1 MTRQQDHAIPDGP
14 ITSLN
19 SMADKVHADMDAS
32 NIASNAFAEQYEPP
46 NDPASFNN
54 LGVELANQGRLDEA
68 LACYLNALALK
79 PDFADAHS
87 NMGLVF
93 AAKGNSHDAITCYQ
107 TALLLRPDFA
117 EANNNLGIE
126 LKEQG
131 KLDEAMA
138 CFERALASRPD
149 FAEAYCN
156 QGIAFH
162 RQGKPDE
169 AIACYRKALALNPDD
184 AETHNSMLLAMLY
197 SGRYTPAEVFAEH
210 RRFAHQFETPLRSA
224 WRAHENVRD
233 PHKRLRIGYVSPDF
247 RSHPVATF
255 IEPVLASH
263 DTTQFEVFCYYNHNY
278 VDATTL
284 RLQEIVEH
292 WIPCKHLSDE
302 ALAERIRVD
311 GIDLLIDLA
320 GHTGDNRLLTFARKP
335 APVQVAYLGYPYST
349 GLSAIDYR
357 ITDGHAEPPSL
368 TEQYNSE
375 QLWRLPQAFF
385 CYSAPQE
392 SPPVLVRS
400 PVDDN
405 GYVTFGCFNHYGKVT
420 DQVIAVWAK
429 LLERVPGSRLSLVI
443 FGINDAGVRAEV
455 ETRFARHGVAAERL
469 ILIPP
474 VKGNHF
480 ALYNEI
486 DIALDPFPFNGHTT
500 SLDTLWMGVP
510 FVTLTGKHFTSRMGV
525 TTLTNVGLP
534 SLVAQSEQEYVDI
547 AVALALDAARLR
559 DLRSSLRERL
569 QASPLMNAPGFTV
582 ELEQVYR
589 RMWGKWCASYSEA
602 G

>member
-1 MTRQQDHAIPDGP
+1 
-14 ITSLN
+14 
-19 SMADKVHADMDAS
+19 MADKVHADMDAS

-335 APVQVAYLGYPYST
+335 APVQVAYLGYPFST
-349 GLSAIDYR
+349 GLSGIDFR
-357 ITDGHAEPPSL
+357 ITDSYAEPPGL

-385 CYSAPQE
+385 CYAAPQD
-392 SPPVLVRS
+392 SPSVPDRAPLEE
-400 PVDDN
+400 N
-405 GYVTFGCFNHYGKVT
+405 GYVTFGCFNNFGKVT
-420 DQVIAVWAK
+420 DHVIELWAK
-429 LLERVPGSRLSLVI
+429 LLARIPDARLALVI
-443 FGINDAGVRAEV
+443 FGIDDGHVRAEV
-455 ETRFARHGVAAERL
+455 ESRFARQGVASERL
-469 ILIPP
+469 ILMAP
-474 VKGNHF
+474 VRENHL
-480 ALYNEI
+480 ALYNTI

-510 FVTLTGKHFTSRMGV
+510 LVTLAGLHFTSRMGV
-525 TTLTNVGLP
+525 TTLLNAGL
-534 SLVAQSEQEYVDI
+534 SELVAQTEQEYVDI
-547 AVALALDAARLR
+547 AHTLARAPNQLHSLRAILRKRLR
-559 DLRSSLRERL
+559 
-569 QASPLMNAPGFTV
+569 ATPLMNAQCFTA
-582 ELEQVYR
+582 ELEQAYR
-589 RMWGKWCASYSEA
+589 RMWTTRCN
-602 G
+602 